1 MKTHYH
7 NGFLFFF
14 KSLTK
19 LQSIAWWDKKAF
31 MTVIISCV
39 FSLLGT
45 GAHTQMLFEHQ
56 TV

>member
-1 MKTHYH
+1 M
-7 NGFLFFF
+7 GVFFFF